1 MKSSKY
7 AMSWKLKA
15 SILLLV
21 FALVYLMAPIDGLP
35 FTFFD
40 DLAIVIVAI
49 AIWIVAIVIETE
61 RR

>member
-1 MKSSKY
+1 MESSKY

-15 SILLLV
+15 SILFLI
-21 FALVYLMAPIDGLP
+21 FALIYLMAPIDGLP

-40 DLAIVIVAI
+40 DLAIVTVAV
-49 AIWIVAIVIETE
+49 AVWIVAIVIETK